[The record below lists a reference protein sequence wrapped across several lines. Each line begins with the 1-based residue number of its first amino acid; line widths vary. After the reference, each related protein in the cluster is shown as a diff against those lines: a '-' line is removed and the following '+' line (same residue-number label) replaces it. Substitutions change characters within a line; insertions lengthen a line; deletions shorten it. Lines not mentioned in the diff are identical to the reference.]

1 MENNN
6 RLKIAVVG
14 AGVAGIVSAYLMQ
27 KKHDVTLY
35 EKNSYIGG
43 HTNTVVIPDGPDRGL
58 SVDTGFI
65 VLNDRT
71 YPLFNQFLSRLQV
84 SVSQTDMSFSYADL
98 TRGLH
103 YASMDLNSTFAQRKN
118 LLNPSFWWF
127 LRGILTFNRV
137 TRERL
142 HQGALSGVTLGQHLE
157 REGISGRVARD
168 FVLPMAGAI
177 WSAPDGK
184 IADFP
189 AETFARFYENH
200 GLLSV
205 SGQPQWHF
213 VTGGSQTYVR
223 AFLKDFRGKVM
234 TDCAISGIRRK
245 PSTVAL
251 ARAGG
256 EEEFDAVI
264 IAAHADEALRML
276 ADPSPEETRLLSAW
290 TYTQNETLLHR
301 DDTFLPSIPR
311 ARASWN
317 YRRESTAVDDAPVC
331 LTYDMTRLQR
341 LPTDSRYC
349 VTLNPARPVA
359 REKLIDRF
367 LYDHPVYNFA
377 SLSTQKG
384 LAALNGRNRTYFCG
398 SYFGYG
404 FHEDAVRSAVDVG
417 KLMGIDL

>member
-27 KKHDVTLY
+27 RKHDVTLY

-43 HTNTVVIPDGPDRGL
+43 HTNTVFIPDGPDRGMP
-58 SVDTGFI
+58 VDTGFI

-71 YPLFNQFLSRLQV
+71 YPLFNQFLSRLGV
-84 SVSQTDMSFSYADL
+84 SVDKTDMSFSYTDL
-98 TRGLH
+98 IRGLQ

-118 LLNPSFWWF
+118 LFNPSFWWF

-142 HQGALSGVTLGQHLE
+142 HEGALSGVTLGQHLE

-205 SGQPQWHF
+205 TGQPQWHY

-223 AFLKDFRGKVM
+223 TFLKNFRGAVL
-234 TDCAISGIRRK
+234 TDCAITGIRRK
-245 PSTVAL
+245 PLKVAV
-251 ARAGG
+251 ARPGG

-264 IAAHADEALRML
+264 IAAHADEALQML
-276 ADPSPEETRLLSAW
+276 ADPSPEEKRLLSAW

-301 DDTFLPSIPR
+301 DDTFLPSVPR

-317 YRRESTAVDDAPVC
+317 YRRESNAGDDAPVC
-331 LTYDMTRLQR
+331 LTYDMTRLQC
-341 LPTDSRYC
+341 LQTDSRYC

-359 REKLIDRF
+359 REKIIDRF
-367 LYDHPVYNFA
+367 LYTHPVYNFA
-377 SLSTQKG
+377 SLSTQKE

-417 KLMGIDL
+417 MLMGIDL